1 VISAAAFVATKLVAF
16 AGRGRGDY
24 LFSHDLGDIISVVD
38 GRESLVSE
46 LSACHAELRLEV
58 AASVVARLM
67 TPRSFLDSLPGH
79 LPGNTASQERLPDL
93 LSKLR
98 HIAALAAN

>member
-1 VISAAAFVATKLVAF
+1 MATKLVAF

-58 AASVVARLM
+58 AASVARLM

-79 LPGNTASQERLPDL
+79 LPGDTASQERLPDL